1 MTIFNGGQGA
11 VMPGYLGH
19 TLGYALSFARRFARR
34 FGVVCLALMAVS
46 FVAGVTGC
54 ASRAGGPLGAAQ
66 PEILTESDEPDTR
79 KRARIRLELAVGY
92 FEQGQTT
99 VALDELKQSLAADPN
114 FAEAHNLRGLIYM
127 RLNDPRLAEESFRR
141 ALSISPRDAN
151 VLHNYGWMLC
161 QQARY
166 PESQQAF
173 SQAIA
178 SPVYGGRAKSWMA
191 QGLCQVRAGRGADA
205 EQSLQRSYEL
215 DAGNPVTGYNLA
227 TLLYQRGEFAKAQF
241 YVRRLN
247 NSELANAESLWLG
260 IKVERQ
266 LENRDAMQQLVG
278 QLRKRYAQSREL
290 AAFERG
296 AFNE

>member
-1 MTIFNGGQGA
+1 MTFFKDEQSGVDVA
-11 VMPGYLGH
+11 RK
-19 TLGYALSFARRFARR
+19 LSFALVMTTL
-34 FGVVCLALMAVS
+34 VVVS
-46 FVAGVTGC
+46 MGGC
-54 ASRAGGPLGAAQ
+54 ATRLGGSTGGAQ
-66 PEILTESDEPDTR
+66 PEILTESDEPETR

-99 VALDELKQSLAADPN
+99 VALDELKQSLVADPN

-127 RLNDPRLAEESFRR
+127 RLSDPRLAEESFRR
-141 ALSISPRDAN
+141 ALSISPKDPN
-151 VLHNYGWMLC
+151 VLHNFGWMLC

-166 PESQQAF
+166 PESQQAL

-178 SPVYGGRAKSWMA
+178 SPIYGGRAKSWMA
-191 QGLCQVRAGRGADA
+191 QGLCQARAGQLAEA
-205 EQSLQRSYEL
+205 EQSFLRSYEL

-227 TLLYQRGEFAKAQF
+227 TLLYQRSEFSKAQF

-266 LENRDAMQQLVG
+266 MENRDAMQQLVG
-278 QLRKRYAQSREL
+278 QLKKRFAQSREL